1 MTQKRTDLAKKL
13 GEKINGRMK
22 KASSPDR
29 FGKASGQGSQDGTR
43 LNPLIAGLLKKAP
56 APEK

>member
-13 GEKINGRMK
+13 GLQINGRMK
-22 KASSPDR
+22 KAGSPDR
-29 FGKASGQGSQDGTR
+29 FGKASGQDSQGDAP

-56 APEK
+56 AAEK